1 MLAVRVPVSA
11 QEPQAAPAAKP
22 AGEGT
27 SGSADQPVELV
38 EEITVT
44 AGHADRRIQDVPV
57 RVEVVD
63 REEIE
68 EKALMTPGSVAML
81 LGETTGLRVQTTAPS
96 TSAANVRIQ
105 GLRGRYSLLLSD
117 GLPLYGVDGGSLS
130 LLQVPP
136 LDLGQVEIVKGA
148 ASALYGPSAVGGVV
162 NLVSQRPSERQRQA
176 LLNASTQQAADANT
190 IAGILD
196 AYNNNNLC
204 P

>member
-117 GLPLYGVDGGSLS
+117 GLPLYGVDGGS
-130 LLQVPP
+130 PAP
-136 LDLGQVEIVKGA
+136 IGA
-148 ASALYGPSAVGGVV
+148 IRFG
-162 NLVSQRPSERQRQA
+162 
-176 LLNASTQQAADANT
+176 
-190 IAGILD
+190 
-196 AYNNNNLC
+196 
-204 P
+204 

>member
-81 LGETTGLRVQTTAPS
+81 LGETTGLRGCAAATRCCSPTACLFTASTGARSACCRCRRS
-96 TSAANVRIQ
+96 TSARS
-105 GLRGRYSLLLSD
+105 RS
-117 GLPLYGVDGGSLS
+117 
-130 LLQVPP
+130 
-136 LDLGQVEIVKGA
+136 
-148 ASALYGPSAVGGVV
+148 
-162 NLVSQRPSERQRQA
+162 
-176 LLNASTQQAADANT
+176 
-190 IAGILD
+190 
-196 AYNNNNLC
+196 
-204 P
+204 